1 VTAPEIGAV
10 EEGTDASVP
19 EDTTEVFEPEEGTV
33 EAETEL
39 ELEDV
44 PCTAEELVAREPGVG
59 LAIAV
64 VVVARTELPV
74 LSASGVSITS
84 GSAATKTKATFWARC
99 MVPSD
104 SFEGAI
110 WEGSAVRTAMVLVET
125 RSALNVEFE

>member
-1 VTAPEIGAV
+1 
-10 EEGTDASVP
+10 VP
-19 EDTTEVFEPEEGTV
+19 EDTTEVFEPEEGAV

-39 ELEDV
+39 ELGDV

-74 LSASGVSITS
+74 LPASAGVSITS

-99 MVPSD
+99 MLPSD